1 MYEIAICDDDSA
13 FALKLSSMLEDLL
26 RQREES
32 FHVTLFS
39 DPSLMLAALEQ
50 GAEFSLLFQ
59 DILFGEEKGIQFAR
73 LLWEQKRDI
82 DVVFVTTSVEYAVEG
97 YDAHPLHYLIKP
109 VSTEKL
115 AEVLDYFLR
124 RHTPQTLCLA
134 TPHETL
140 CLTVS
145 DILYFETYNHIV
157 TVHLRNG
164 QCRSLRYSLQQLEN
178 DLPPDRFVHTQR
190 SYLVNMEH
198 IYELNRRQV
207 RLSSGETVPIS
218 RRSYAGVQMGL
229 AAYSA
234 LDSIHS
240 GAGRR

>member
-13 FALKLSSMLEDLL
+13 FALELSSMLEDLC
-26 RQREES
+26 RQRGES
-32 FHVTLFS
+32 CHVTLFA
-39 DPSLMLAALEQ
+39 DPSQMLAALEQ
-50 GAEFSLLFQ
+50 GAQFALLFQ
-59 DILFGEEKGIQFAR
+59 DILFGEEKGIRFAR

-82 DVVFVTTSVEYAVEG
+82 DVVFVTTSAEYAVEG
-97 YDAHPLHYLIKP
+97 YDAHPLHYLVKP
-109 VSTEKL
+109 VSIEKL
-115 AEVLDYFLR
+115 AEVLDYFLW
-124 RHTPQTLCLA
+124 RHAPLTLCLT
-134 TPHETL
+134 TPHETI

-157 TVHLRNG
+157 TIHLRDG
-164 QCRSLRYSLQQLEN
+164 QCRSLRYSLQELEKA
-178 DLPPDRFVHTQR
+178 LPPDRFVHTQR

-198 IYELNRRQV
+198 ICGLNRRQV
-207 RLSSGETVPIS
+207 RLSTGETVPIS

-234 LDSIHS
+234 LDSIRA